1 MIVLYSNFLTRFLT
15 LGSQSVNGFAFFPFI
30 VVRRELRDT
39 IEAVY
44 VINHERIHIRQ
55 QVELL
60 LILFSV
66 VYIISYVRG
75 RFRGLSKR
83 EAYRNIIFE
92 REAYSKM
99 YDLGYLKH
107 RKLFSFLNH
116 KSSS

>member
-1 MIVLYSNFLTRFLT
+1 MIVIYSNFLTRFLT
-15 LGSQSVNGFAFFPFI
+15 LGAQSVNGFAFFPFI

-39 IEAVY
+39 IDASY

-66 VYIISYVRG
+66 GYIISYVRG
-75 RFRGLSKR
+75 RFRGLSKS

-92 REAYSKM
+92 REAYSNM
-99 YDLGYLKH
+99 YDLRYLEN
-107 RKLFSFLNH
+107 RKLFSFLNY
-116 KSSS
+116 KSS